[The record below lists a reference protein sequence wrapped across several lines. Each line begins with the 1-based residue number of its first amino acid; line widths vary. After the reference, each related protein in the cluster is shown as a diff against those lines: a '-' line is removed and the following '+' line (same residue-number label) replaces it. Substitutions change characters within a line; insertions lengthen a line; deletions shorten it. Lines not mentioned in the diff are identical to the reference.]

1 MHELSI
7 ADAILAVARAHA
19 GERRLVAV
27 EVEVGHLRQ
36 VVPAALAFAFELL
49 APGVALELTEVP
61 AAGRCRACGA
71 ESLLAGFPLTCGECG
86 GIDVA
91 VVRGEELS
99 VLSVEVDMDDVTA
112 PKANGEAGS
121 PGGRNPVTS
130 GKGER

>member
-1 MHELSI
+1 MHELAI

-19 GERRLVAV
+19 GTRRLVAV

-36 VVPAALAFAFELL
+36 VVPSALAFAFELL

-71 ESLLAGFPLTCGECG
+71 ECALPVFPLACVACG
-86 GIDVA
+86 GLDMEIVQ
-91 VVRGEELS
+91 GEELS
-99 VLSVEVDMDDVTA
+99 VQAVEVELAA
-112 PKANGEAGS
+112 PLAA
-121 PGGRNPVTS
+121 S